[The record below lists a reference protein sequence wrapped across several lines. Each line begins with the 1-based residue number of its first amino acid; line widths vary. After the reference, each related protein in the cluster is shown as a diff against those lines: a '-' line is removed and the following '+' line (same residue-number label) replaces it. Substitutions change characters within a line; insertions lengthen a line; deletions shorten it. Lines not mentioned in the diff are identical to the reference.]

1 MQELIKKISENLS
14 EIAEYTK
21 NGDNEAIIKKI
32 EENTTAIS
40 ELSEKITK
48 NSESLMQKDVE
59 ISEQK
64 EKIEKYADLHISSD
78 TFKEL
83 LGDLKEAVTEKIQ
96 NIGDGLSERLEK
108 IESATPKASRQK
120 ESKEIEKKINP
131 LTNLANRFNS

>member
-1 MQELIKKISENLS
+1 MQELIKKVSENLS
-14 EIAEYTK
+14 EIAESAK
-21 NGDNEAIIKKI
+21 NGDHEAIITKI
-32 EENTTAIS
+32 EENTAIIS

-48 NSESLMQKDVE
+48 HSELLTQKDAE

-78 TFKEL
+78 TLKEL

-96 NIGDGLSERLEK
+96 NIGDGISERLEK

-120 ESKEIEKKINP
+120 ESEEIEKKTNP
-131 LTNLANRFNS
+131 LVGLANKFTS